1 MYIYIYIE
9 RERDVYVYTHTHTR
23 EYCTQ
28 PRGDLLF
35 CTKLYRVTIAV
46 LLLLL
51 LLLLQLLL
59 LLLLLLLHTT
69 VEYNCLIIQ
78 YNSTSRAPSPLSK
91 GKYCS
96 CLYPAT

>member
-1 MYIYIYIE
+1 MYIYIYRE
-9 RERDVYVYTHTHTR
+9 REMYMYIHTHTR

-59 LLLLLLLHTT
+59 LLLLLLHTT